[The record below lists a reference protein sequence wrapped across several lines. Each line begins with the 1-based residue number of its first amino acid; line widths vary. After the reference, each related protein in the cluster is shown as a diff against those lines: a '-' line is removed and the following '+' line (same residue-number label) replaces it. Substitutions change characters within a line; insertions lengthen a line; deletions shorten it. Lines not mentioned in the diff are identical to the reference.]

1 MSATDYDKATT
12 VTPKQPL
19 SGARSAVPIEDRS
32 DAVALALAR
41 PPPSVREWRD
51 RIADAGPRA
60 PEDFAAQGRRT
71 LLDTV
76 PRVAARAEPEVA
88 RVLWMAASSYHP
100 SQERA
105 LAAAARATRI
115 PDDGSFFGRTA
126 AAGEARRL
134 NDEARAAYASRRNV
148 PEAFDLQLRAFGAN
162 PSDPEVAGN
171 LAALYLK
178 TMPPQPELA
187 RQVALYALAA
197 RGPQFHSARM
207 EDWYTYA
214 VASALAGRESDATNA
229 LFVTMALSAD
239 LDRRCAAVLNALA
252 IHGAR
257 LRKPVEAMLSRIH
270 AQGRDYEAPA
280 CAWPPSASR
289 LSRLP

>member
-1 MSATDYDKATT
+1 M
-12 VTPKQPL
+12 
-19 SGARSAVPIEDRS
+19 
-32 DAVALALAR
+32 
-41 PPPSVREWRD
+41 
-51 RIADAGPRA
+51 
-60 PEDFAAQGRRT
+60 
-71 LLDTV
+71 V

-88 RVLWMAASSYHP
+88 RVLWMAAASYHP

-115 PDDGSFFGRTA
+115 PDDGSLFGRTA
-126 AAGEARRL
+126 APGEARRL
-134 NDEARAAYASRRNV
+134 NDEARAVYASRRNV

-171 LAALYLK
+171 LASLYLK

-229 LFVTMALSAD
+229 LFVTLALSAD
-239 LDRRCAAVLNALA
+239 LERRCTAALNALA

-257 LRKPVEAMLSRIH
+257 LRRPVEAMLSRIH
-270 AQGRDYEAPA
+270 AQGRDYDAPA
-280 CAWPPSASR
+280 CAWPPNAST